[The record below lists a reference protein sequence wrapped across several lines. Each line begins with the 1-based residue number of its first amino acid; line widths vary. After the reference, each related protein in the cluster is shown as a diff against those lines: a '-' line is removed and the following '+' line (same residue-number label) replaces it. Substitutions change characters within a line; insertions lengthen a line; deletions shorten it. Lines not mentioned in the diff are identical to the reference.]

1 MNPETKETKF
11 CMNCG
16 GRIDAKAEIC
26 PQCGVRQPGS
36 RRNPDRVVAGIFGIL
51 LGGFGIH
58 KFYLGKVGQGI
69 LYLLFCWTIIP
80 SIIGLIEGIRYLVMS
95 EEEFAKKYGQ

>member
-1 MNPETKETKF
+1 MNPENKEIKS

-26 PQCGVRQPGS
+26 PLCGVRQPGS
-36 RRNPDRVVAGIFGIL
+36 HRSRDRVVAGTFGIL

-80 SIIGLIEGIRYLVMS
+80 SIVGLIEGIRYLVMS
-95 EEEFAKKYGQ
+95 EEKFAQKYGP